1 MAVVILTEA
10 TQYSTFHT
18 PSDSSFNPSNGGQTP
33 PSTMKAL
40 QKVPTP
46 SKFRQKTGR
55 DPALAATAERRLS
68 ASLVSL
74 TDMLNEKD
82 AALKRLASLHARL
95 LKSHEELTARLSNG
109 SRRSSPT
116 PPDVDD
122 DPEAIADLIR
132 TVSTPP
138 RGAIAHSTPASP
150 PTPLPPHPSVVEPP
164 QPVAD
169 EACVDGGAECES
181 DEHVSD
187 DDGGAGGMG
196 GDDGGA
202 GGMGGELVRLLQEEV
217 ARLKA
222 TQAATSA
229 LLEQQEKIGGCTA
242 EDVRLLQE
250 RLRTA
255 MAEAERSAKKKR
267 GGAHCST

>member
-1 MAVVILTEA
+1 
-10 TQYSTFHT
+10 
-18 PSDSSFNPSNGGQTP
+18 
-33 PSTMKAL
+33 
-40 QKVPTP
+40 
-46 SKFRQKTGR
+46 
-55 DPALAATAERRLS
+55 
-68 ASLVSL
+68 
-74 TDMLNEKD
+74 
-82 AALKRLASLHARL
+82 
-95 LKSHEELTARLSNG
+95 
-109 SRRSSPT
+109 
-116 PPDVDD
+116 
-122 DPEAIADLIR
+122 
-132 TVSTPP
+132 
-138 RGAIAHSTPASP
+138 
-150 PTPLPPHPSVVEPP
+150 
-164 QPVAD
+164 VAD

-229 LLEQQEKIGGCTA
+229 LLEQQEKIGGRTE

-255 MAEAERSAKKKR
+255 MAEAERSAKKSEEER
-267 GGAHCST
+267 TAAREHAVALAQAMEQTDAAMREVAASLRTAFGTQA